1 MMLAE
6 LVKFNSSWMKLM
18 SSFGIRMNDYQYL
31 KLYNDYLQM
40 VRNGEKKEYIYAVL
54 KERYGIP
61 KRTIQRIVK
70 RMRNIV

>member
-1 MMLAE
+1 
-6 LVKFNSSWMKLM
+6 MKLM